1 MEENNWAELQAKAAS
16 TIRLRLAPEIMYT
29 VLNETSPAKLW
40 EILEK
45 LDMSKSSTSRL
56 ERVVL
61 VKDARRNRCS
71 KSHEV
76 QQVHQVHTLIV
87 DEESND
93 LLETGKINKTLT

>member
-1 MEENNWAELQAKAAS
+1 
-16 TIRLRLAPEIMYT
+16 MYT
-29 VLNETSPAKLW
+29 ALNETSPAKLW

-61 VKDARRNRCS
+61 VKDARRNRCC

-76 QQVHQVHTLIV
+76 QHMHQVHTLIV